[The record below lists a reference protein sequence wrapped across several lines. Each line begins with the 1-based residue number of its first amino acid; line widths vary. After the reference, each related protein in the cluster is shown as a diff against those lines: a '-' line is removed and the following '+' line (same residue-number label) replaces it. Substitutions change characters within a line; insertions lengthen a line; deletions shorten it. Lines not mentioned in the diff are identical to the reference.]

1 MKENYY
7 HFHIMKINK
16 FDDGYHHHII
26 IIIIKSINKSNKIV
40 SQLTSSLY
48 LVPAPMDSKSFTFA
62 TSPRLAALNSSSSL
76 EVVII

>member
-16 FDDGYHHHII
+16 FDDGYYHHI